1 MPQALAQLS
10 KYLTIF
16 LNERTS
22 LFLKSRIN
30 VSYFLFFNHFSPFWY
45 KVCYNIDNIREIQK
59 AGRNLKNWRLL
70 LQLFW
75 TFLKIGPITFG
86 GGYAMIPMIEREVV
100 DKRKWVKMEEVSDMF
115 ALAGTAPGAIAVN
128 AATFIGHKIA
138 GVLGAIVAMIGV
150 LLPTFLI
157 VMLLNLIFLSI
168 KGNPHVDAAFQ
179 GIRAAVVALI
189 AYAAIK
195 IAKTSIL
202 DAPTFILMVFMVV
215 MMLVFHWHPI
225 LVIVSGALLGILI
238 VKIKEVLHMRPRH
251 DNRPPIKKHNEK
263 MSS

>member
-1 MPQALAQLS
+1 M
-10 KYLTIF
+10 
-16 LNERTS
+16 
-22 LFLKSRIN
+22 
-30 VSYFLFFNHFSPFWY
+30 
-45 KVCYNIDNIREIQK
+45 
-59 AGRNLKNWRLL
+59 
-70 LQLFW
+70 QLFW

-86 GGYAMIPMIEREVV
+86 GGYAMIPLIEREVV
-100 DKRKWVKMEEVSDMF
+100 EKRKWVDMEEIAEIF

-138 GVLGAIVAMIGV
+138 GIRGAIVAMIGV

-157 VMLLNLIFLSI
+157 VLILNLIFLSI

-195 IAKTSIL
+195 VAKTSIL
-202 DAPTFILMVFMVV
+202 DVSTLILMVSMVV
-215 MMLVFHWHPI
+215 MMVVFHWHPI
-225 LVIVSGALLGILI
+225 LVIVSGALLGIFI
-238 VKIKEVLHMRPRH
+238 VKIKELFSMKLPSDRQ
-251 DNRPPIKKHNEK
+251 NKSQIKSHNEK